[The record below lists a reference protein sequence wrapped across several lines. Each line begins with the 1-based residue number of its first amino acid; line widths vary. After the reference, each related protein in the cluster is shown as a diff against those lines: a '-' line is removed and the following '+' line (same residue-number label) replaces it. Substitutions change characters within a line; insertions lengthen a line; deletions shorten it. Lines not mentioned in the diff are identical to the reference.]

1 MQKGGEYMNS
11 TNGERIMYYDAEQKM
26 FVVEEIL
33 LDTNEAND
41 ITTANETTQS
51 NMSMHH
57 GI

>member
-1 MQKGGEYMNS
+1 MNS
-11 TNGERIMYYDAEQKM
+11 TNRERIMYYDAELRK

-41 ITTANETTQS
+41 SAASTETTKS